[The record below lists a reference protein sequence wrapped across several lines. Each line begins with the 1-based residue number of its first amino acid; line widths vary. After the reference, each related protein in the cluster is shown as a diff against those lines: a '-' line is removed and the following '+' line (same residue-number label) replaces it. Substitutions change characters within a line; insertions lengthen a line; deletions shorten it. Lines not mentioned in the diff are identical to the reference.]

1 MKHLFFFVVG
11 LCFVVFQTVAQKCLG
26 VSVKAGMGFEM
37 TSYNAKDKP
46 TGKIVYTIR
55 EVTSNN
61 GATVMK
67 IELQSFDAK
76 DKPQVANS
84 YQCQCKGN
92 EMMID
97 MTSLMAS
104 QENPMLKD
112 AKMTF
117 TSNDLV
123 YSDSYSVGATLKDAS
138 LNGEGTMG
146 NGGMAL
152 AYSMTL
158 KNRKVL
164 AQENLT
170 VPAGTFNA
178 YKVSSD
184 MTMSTKTIVN
194 LSFDFQTVSYRAPE
208 VLWDIKT
215 ETYRKDKLMGYTVL
229 SKIF

>member
-1 MKHLFFFVVG
+1 MKKLLSFLFGICVITT
-11 LCFVVFQTVAQKCLG
+11 TVKAQKCLG

-37 TSYNAKDKP
+37 TNYNAKDKP
-46 TGKIVYTIR
+46 TGRILYTIK
-55 EVTSNN
+55 EVTTDN
-61 GATVMK
+61 GTTLMK

-76 DKPQVANS
+76 DKPQMTNT

-92 EMMID
+92 EMMMD
-97 MTSLMAS
+97 MTAMMAT

-123 YSDSYSVGATLKDAS
+123 YSDNYTVGATLKDAS
-138 LNGEGTMG
+138 LNGEGVIG
-146 NGGMAL
+146 GGMNL
-152 AYSMTL
+152 SYSMTM
-158 KNRKVL
+158 KNRKVV

-178 YKVSSD
+178 YKVTSD
-184 MTMSTKTIVN
+184 MTINNKTIVS
-194 LSFDFQTVSYRAPE
+194 LSIDFQSISYRASN

-215 ETYRKDKLMGYTVL
+215 ETYRKDKLMGYSVL